1 MAAKKQ
7 HSRIVDMTA
16 RISRFTGGLA
26 SRLIALTVVVL
37 FSIASPAEAMSDPA
51 DIVRAT
57 TEEILTRVEADRAH
71 LEEDQAALF
80 ALVDEIVLPNFDFER
95 MSRWVLGKYWRQA
108 TPDERVQFVREFKRL
123 LVRTYANALF
133 NYNGEELK
141 VQPVASSD
149 DAKTVTVRTELVRSG
164 SGSIPVF
171 YKMHSRD
178 GRWKVFDVMVDGVS
192 MVSTYRSSF
201 ATEVQRG
208 GVSGL
213 IDTLLAKNAE

>member
-1 MAAKKQ
+1 
-7 HSRIVDMTA
+7 MTA
-16 RISRFTGGLA
+16 RTSRFFGDLA
-26 SRLIALTVVVL
+26 ARLVALSIVFL

-51 DIVRAT
+51 DIVRST
-57 TEEILTRVEADRAH
+57 TEEILTRVEADRAN
-71 LEEDQAALF
+71 LEADPAALF
-80 ALVDEIVLPNFDFER
+80 ALVDEVVLRNFDFER

-108 TPDERVQFVREFKRL
+108 TPEEQAQFVFEFKRL
-123 LVRTYANALF
+123 LVRTYATAVF
-133 NYNGEELK
+133 NYSGEEIK
-141 VQPVASSD
+141 VQPVAAAD
-149 DAKTVTVRTELVRSG
+149 DAKTVTVRTELVRGG

-171 YKMHSRD
+171 YKMHNRD
-178 GRWKVFDVMVDGVS
+178 GNWKVFDVMVDGVS